1 MEHDATDHG
10 PMRILNPTMRQPEED
25 GKLAPRLDT
34 LDGKTVGILGNGF
47 PGADRESWNKH
58 AEGASFLRSLRYV
71 EMMTRVEEILWERF
85 DLKGTVVKQKAYF
98 GEPAPSETVEELV
111 DSCDAVFTAIGA

>member
-47 PGADRESWNKH
+47 PGAD
-58 AEGASFLRSLRYV
+58 

-85 DLKGTVVKQKAYF
+85 DLKGTVLKQKAYF
-98 GEPAPSETVEELV
+98 GEPAPSETVEELGRFLRRGLHRDWGLRLV
-111 DSCDAVFTAIGA
+111 LLGPWGRRY